1 MEDNQSHNDHAT
13 VYRISWLGYVR
24 PLLLL
29 LIVTALCSG
38 VMLARDYGTPAM
50 QQQLAHPLFAVVPA
64 VVIALAA
71 LSCALKFYYLATLRL
86 IINGD
91 GVYLFRG
98 IFPWTKGT
106 TGTLWQ
112 DIADAQY
119 FPGFVAWLTRTYS
132 IQVRFRFNK
141 SNETFV
147 PYIWKGHNAV
157 MLINQTLQERAR
169 STQAG
174 FAPAVR

>member
-1 MEDNQSHNDHAT
+1 MEDNHYTNDSALT
-13 VYRISWLGYVR
+13 YRISWLGYIKPVI
-24 PLLLL
+24 LLA
-29 LIVTALCSG
+29 VVASLCGG
-38 VMLARDYGTPAM
+38 VILARDYGSTAM
-50 QQQLAHPLFAVVPA
+50 QSQLASPLF
-64 VVIALAA
+64 VIAPACVVLVA
-71 LSCALKFYYLATLRL
+71 LISFVLKIYYLRTLRL

-91 GVYLFRG
+91 GVYLFKG

-119 FPGFVAWLTRTYS
+119 FPGFIAWLTKTYS

-147 PYIWKGHNAV
+147 PYIWNGNRAV
-157 MLINQTLQERAR
+157 ITINQTLQERAR
-169 STQAG
+169 TGQD
-174 FAPAVR
+174 RRN

>member
-1 MEDNQSHNDHAT
+1 MEDNHSHSAQAKI
-13 VYRISWLGYVR
+13 YRISWLGYLR
-24 PLLLL
+24 PVLLL

-38 VMLARDYGTPAM
+38 VMLARVYGTPAM
-50 QQQLAHPLFAVVPA
+50 QQQLAHPLFAIVPA
-64 VVIALAA
+64 AVIALAA
-71 LSCALKFYYLATLRL
+71 VSCALKFYYLWTLHL
-86 IINGD
+86 IINND

-119 FPGFVAWLTRTYS
+119 FPGFIAWVTRTYS

-147 PYIWKGHNAV
+147 PYIWKGHQAV

-169 STQAG
+169 TAQTG

>member
-1 MEDNQSHNDHAT
+1 MEDNKYGNASDLT
-13 VYRISWLGYVR
+13 YRISWLGYIKPVF
-24 PLLLL
+24 LLS
-29 LIVTALCSG
+29 VVASLCTG
-38 VMLARDYGTPAM
+38 VILARDYGSTAM
-50 QQQLAHPLFAVVPA
+50 QSQLASPLF
-64 VVIALAA
+64 VIAPACVILLA
-71 LSCALKFYYLATLRL
+71 LISFILKVYYLRTLRF

-91 GVYLFRG
+91 GVYLFKG

-119 FPGFVAWLTRTYS
+119 FPGFIAWLTKTYS

-147 PYIWKGHNAV
+147 PYIWNGHKAV
-157 MLINQTLQERAR
+157 MEINQTLQARAR
-169 STQAG
+169 TENDRKQ
-174 FAPAVR
+174 

>member
-1 MEDNQSHNDHAT
+1 MEDNQSHSAQARI
-13 VYRISWLGYVR
+13 YRISWLGYIR
-24 PLLLL
+24 PVLLL

-38 VMLARDYGTPAM
+38 VMLARDFGTPAM

-71 LSCALKFYYLATLRL
+71 VSCALKFYYLATLRL
-86 IINGD
+86 IINND

-98 IFPWTKGT
+98 IFPWTKGM

-119 FPGFVAWLTRTYS
+119 FPGFIAWATRTYS

-147 PYIWKGHNAV
+147 PYIWKGHQAV

-169 STQAG
+169 TAQAG

>member
-1 MEDNQSHNDHAT
+1 MEDNHYINDSALT
-13 VYRISWLGYVR
+13 YRISWIGYIK
-24 PLLLL
+24 PLVLLA
-29 LIVTALCSG
+29 VVASLCAG
-38 VMLARDYGTPAM
+38 MILARDYGSTAM
-50 QQQLAHPLFAVVPA
+50 QTQLASPFF
-64 VVIALAA
+64 VITPVCVILVALI
-71 LSCALKFYYLATLRL
+71 SFVLKIYYLRTLRF

-91 GVYLFRG
+91 GVYLFKG

-119 FPGFVAWLTRTYS
+119 FPGFIAWLTKSYS

-147 PYIWKGHNAV
+147 PYIWNGHKAV
-157 MLINQTLQERAR
+157 MTINQTLQKRAR
-169 STQAG
+169 TENN
-174 FAPAVR
+174 RI